1 MISVPDRAVPFILL
15 QRTDYLLLPKWKRV
29 YRALCTL
36 SGRSPITTA
45 VAVESKLRRAGV
57 VRDFNADMAR
67 EYEDLRRHLPPQA
80 SAILDIGCGV
90 AGLAV
95 HLYRHYGGDA
105 SLRLYLLDRTET
117 VPSIAYGLAPTTGEF
132 YNSLDVTRSLLLAN
146 EIPDESIVTL
156 EARDDCQI
164 LIAQP
169 LDLVLSTISWGF
181 HYPVATYLEQ
191 AHQRLRPGGRLIMD
205 VRKGSGGVA
214 EVGAKFGN
222 VTVVSEGA
230 KHERILALK
239 A

>member
-1 MISVPDRAVPFILL
+1 MSCREPLVRGSGPSARQSPVFHVNIEPITVISVPDRAVPFILL
-15 QRTDYLLLPKWKRV
+15 QRTDYLLLPKWNPV

-105 SLRLYLLDRTET
+105 SLRL
-117 VPSIAYGLAPTTGEF
+117 
-132 YNSLDVTRSLLLAN
+132 
-146 EIPDESIVTL
+146 
-156 EARDDCQI
+156 
-164 LIAQP
+164 
-169 LDLVLSTISWGF
+169 
-181 HYPVATYLEQ
+181 
-191 AHQRLRPGGRLIMD
+191 
-205 VRKGSGGVA
+205 
-214 EVGAKFGN
+214 
-222 VTVVSEGA
+222 
-230 KHERILALK
+230 
-239 A
+239 